1 MHHLYSSNS
10 EKWNV
15 AFTQSL
21 NFTNM
26 VQSDELKIF
35 PLIQNVFFYSYNVYL
50 SEQCFVPNVQTSK
63 TFKLT
68 ITYHEILKQFAVSL
82 RSKCDIQ
89 TLVNFQRF
97 LHILFIYY

>member
-1 MHHLYSSNS
+1 
-10 EKWNV
+10 
-15 AFTQSL
+15 
-21 NFTNM
+21 M

-68 ITYHEILKQFAVSL
+68 IT
-82 RSKCDIQ
+82 
-89 TLVNFQRF
+89 
-97 LHILFIYY
+97 